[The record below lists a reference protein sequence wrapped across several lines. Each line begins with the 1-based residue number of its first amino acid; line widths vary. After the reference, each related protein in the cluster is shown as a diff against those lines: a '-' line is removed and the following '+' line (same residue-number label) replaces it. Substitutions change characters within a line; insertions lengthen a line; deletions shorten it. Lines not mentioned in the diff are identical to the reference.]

1 VPAGV
6 PPGVDEILEALDA
19 QPGIGSITLGRCV
32 EEKRT
37 VSQDLELWITKE
49 TVAGGYNLAVRAG
62 RVVQEVIVA
71 TSMGPEEMRA
81 TVQRVLRSIN

>member
-1 VPAGV
+1 
-6 PPGVDEILEALDA
+6 
-19 QPGIGSITLGRCV
+19 
-32 EEKRT
+32 
-37 VSQDLELWITKE
+37 
-49 TVAGGYNLAVRAG
+49 VAGGYNLAVRAG